1 MPAEGRQQPKGPPH
15 GAVFRCATASILLL
29 ARGHFWL
36 GRLQQSESLYL
47 LQKIAAVY
55 DVVELERSL
64 TSTQVI
70 EKLFQH
76 VAWVLGLDADGA
88 QISGVA
94 KPEIQLRKR
103 VAAFERQTARPVRAA
118 DQVLHQ
124 QQFVEQNRGEE
135 QTAAVALPSAL
146 EPP

>member
-1 MPAEGRQQPKGPPH
+1 MQGFH
-15 GAVFRCATASILLL
+15 
-29 ARGHFWL
+29 
-36 GRLQQSESLYL
+36 RLHLV
-47 LQKIAAVY
+47 QKIAAVH
-55 DVVELERSL
+55 DVVKLQRSL
-64 TSTQVI
+64 TAAEVI
-70 EKLFQH
+70 EKLFQR

-124 QQFVEQNRGEE
+124 QQLVEQNRGEE
-135 QTAAVALPSAL
+135 QTAAVDLPSAL